1 MGGCRGIKNPDGLDM
16 VMCANYLGHF
26 LLTELLM
33 PTLRQVRLGL
43 RQGKRVCMLEKRVRQ
58 GKAQWCDRAGMPTLE
73 MSRAMTEHN
82 PSSPISSSL
91 TCALDV
97 IMTGQKQGEPGEGR
111 VPHVSGSH
119 TSVEGWGG
127 CDNQD

>member
-43 RQGKRVCMLEKRVRQ
+43 RQGKRVCM
-58 GKAQWCDRAGMPTLE
+58 P
-73 MSRAMTEHN
+73 
-82 PSSPISSSL
+82 
-91 TCALDV
+91 
-97 IMTGQKQGEPGEGR
+97 
-111 VPHVSGSH
+111 
-119 TSVEGWGG
+119 
-127 CDNQD
+127 